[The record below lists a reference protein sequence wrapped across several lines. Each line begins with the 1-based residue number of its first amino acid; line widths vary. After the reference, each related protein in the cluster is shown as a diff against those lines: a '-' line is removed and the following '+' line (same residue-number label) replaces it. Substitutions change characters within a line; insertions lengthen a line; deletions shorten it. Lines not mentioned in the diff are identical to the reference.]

1 MREMFLR
8 IILFLAVCFLAS
20 CNSEK
25 QQEYTSDD
33 TLSNSMLFSQY
44 YDNAVVDQKRGDVTE
59 EAIIKFQSNDFT
71 EATPLF
77 KEIILKDSS
86 NIAVWFYYGVAN
98 LELQDYKKS
107 EDAFKTIIKNTDNLY
122 VEHAEW
128 YLGLCYLK
136 ANNVKDAIYQFNIVA
151 ADSTNYHNKDAKAIL
166 MKISQ
171 PINFLKELEVTEK
184 HIKNQNERVDL
195 LLANRLK

>member
-8 IILFLAVCFLAS
+8 IILFLAVCFSAS

-25 QQEYTSDD
+25 QQEYASDD

-44 YDNAVVDQKRGDVTE
+44 YDNAVVDQKRGDATE
-59 EAIIKFQSNDFT
+59 EAIIKFQFNDFT

-98 LELQDYKKS
+98 LEIQDYKKS
-107 EDAFKTIIKNTDNLY
+107 EDAFKTIIKNMDNLY

-136 ANNVKDAIYQFNIVA
+136 DNNVKDAIYQFKIVA

>member
-1 MREMFLR
+1 MILTMREMFLR

-136 ANNVKDAIYQFNIVA
+136 ANNVKDAIPVQHSGCGFN
-151 ADSTNYHNKDAKAIL
+151 
-166 MKISQ
+166 
-171 PINFLKELEVTEK
+171 ELP
-184 HIKNQNERVDL
+184 QQR
-195 LLANRLK
+195 R